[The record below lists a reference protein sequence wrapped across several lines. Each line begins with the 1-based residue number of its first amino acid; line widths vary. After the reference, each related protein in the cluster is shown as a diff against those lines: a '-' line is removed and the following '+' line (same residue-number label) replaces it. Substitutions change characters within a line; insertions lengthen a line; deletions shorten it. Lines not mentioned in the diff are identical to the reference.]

1 MRNCFLTLTG
11 LLALTSGT
19 LAAQDAQVAQ
29 AAQVVGY
36 SAQTAR
42 GHATLDLHLSDGTTH
57 QIRFRGGEIRI
68 GNEVIGQYTPG
79 GALETAWRALLARSD
94 LTSPDQ
100 MLAALRTLPAEGLAE
115 LDLAGLTALYANAAV
130 PTAPAG
136 VAVPPMP
143 DLDAVRTQVQNARTQ
158 VRDAI
163 RNEIRNGIEAGIE
176 SSIDNVSPQIIV
188 VPRAAAPPIS
198 SVPGGLLALFG
209 TLIALSGLAFGTSF
223 FAERQID
230 VMADTVQH
238 SLGRSFFVG
247 LFAQPLLIPALGAL
261 VIGLALT
268 VVGILVIPFAVIA
281 FFALLAVGLVGGY
294 LAVARATGAT
304 FLTRRDQPISGGM
317 NLVKSTIIGLAILMA
332 LWLPAVLFGWVPVM
346 GTILRIAAGLA
357 TWGLVTTGF
366 GAAILTRGG
375 VRGTFGRRFAPE
387 PIPFS
392 RQLSI
397 PDEPAAER
405 FSTAEWLSGK
415 AK

>member
-1 MRNCFLTLTG
+1 
-11 LLALTSGT
+11 
-19 LAAQDAQVAQ
+19 
-29 AAQVVGY
+29 
-36 SAQTAR
+36 
-42 GHATLDLHLSDGTTH
+42 
-57 QIRFRGGEIRI
+57 
-68 GNEVIGQYTPG
+68 
-79 GALETAWRALLARSD
+79 
-94 LTSPDQ
+94 
-100 MLAALRTLPAEGLAE
+100 
-115 LDLAGLTALYANAAV
+115 
-130 PTAPAG
+130 
-136 VAVPPMP
+136 MP

-163 RNEIRNGIEAGIE
+163 RNEIRTGIETGIE
-176 SSIDNVSPQIIV
+176 SSIQRTIP
-188 VPRAAAPPIS
+188 AAAPPIS

-209 TLIALSGLAFGTSF
+209 TLLALSGLAFGTSF

-247 LFAQPLLIPALGAL
+247 LFAQPLVIPALGAL
-261 VIGLALT
+261 VIGLMLT
-268 VVGILVIPFAVIA
+268 VVGILVIPFAVVG

-304 FLTRRDQPISGGM
+304 FLARREQPISGGM
-317 NLVKSTIIGLAILMA
+317 NLVKSTIMGLAILMA

-397 PDEPAAER
+397 PDEPVAEQR

-415 AK
+415 RK